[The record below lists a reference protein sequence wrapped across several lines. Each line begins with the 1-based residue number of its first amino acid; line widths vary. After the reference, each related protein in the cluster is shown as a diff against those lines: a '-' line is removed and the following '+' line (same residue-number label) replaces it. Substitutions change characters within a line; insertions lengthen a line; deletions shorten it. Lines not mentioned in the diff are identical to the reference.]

1 MGDNDI
7 AALPRNVAGGPARL
21 KAQLKALAND
31 TSSGGT
37 PRNFTGWGDGEWD
50 GLRVFDGSNNRLG
63 KIPSDFAATLLA
75 GGRTPWKVSVRNN
88 PMNTA
93 IRAVLGAPGE
103 EDTTAL
109 LRYLDALND
118 ELELMDREES
128 ELGERARRVRNNH
141 LSAECHA
148 RIERPELGV
157 MDRSDRFDRPR
168 HRRFSVSEDGP
179 RVLKRVE
186 TANPGALLRVK
197 PIDEQYQLRCE
208 ARKAAAAARARTRWG
223 AAIFSKMK
231 GTDDVKEA
239 AAKLQSRH
247 QLLDAIKRATDEK
260 ARRDEEEFRWIHDV
274 ELLRHIPFRL
284 RCQLARS
291 CRKIV
296 CTRGERV
303 YAEGDDGDVAYIVLE
318 GRCQLRVNGEFIFN
332 SRMGNSIDVVFYLQ
346 YLKTRTRSTP
356 ATSPR
361 RISSRLNRRARS
373 SPGPCAL
380 RMRSGT
386 SLNVTAGGIRA
397 MRSGRVY
404 RGGGTGGRRAWG
416 WRLCSRAPRG
426 RTASS
431 PSPNTPRSWRS
442 RGVSSPSASRLTT
455 RAARRNTRSR

>member
-1 MGDNDI
+1 
-7 AALPRNVAGGPARL
+7 
-21 KAQLKALAND
+21 
-31 TSSGGT
+31 
-37 PRNFTGWGDGEWD
+37 
-50 GLRVFDGSNNRLG
+50 
-63 KIPSDFAATLLA
+63 
-75 GGRTPWKVSVRNN
+75 
-88 PMNTA
+88 MNTA
-93 IRAVLGAPGE
+93 IRAVLGVPGE

-118 ELELMDREES
+118 TLELMDREES

-186 TANPGALLRVK
+186 TVNPGALLRVK

-274 ELLRHIPFRL
+274 ELLRCVPFRL

-291 CRKIV
+291 CRKMT

-318 GRCQLRVNGEFIFN
+318 GRCQLRINGEFIL
-332 SRMGNSIDVVFYLQ
+332 ILVW
-346 YLKTRTRSTP
+346 
-356 ATSPR
+356 A
-361 RISSRLNRRARS
+361 I
-373 SPGPCAL
+373 
-380 RMRSGT
+380 
-386 SLNVTAGGIRA
+386 
-397 MRSGRVY
+397 
-404 RGGGTGGRRAWG
+404 
-416 WRLCSRAPRG
+416 
-426 RTASS
+426 
-431 PSPNTPRSWRS
+431 
-442 RGVSSPSASRLTT
+442 RLTSCFVYST
-455 RAARRNTRSR
+455 

>member
-31 TSSGGT
+31 TSSGGA

-63 KIPSDFAATLLA
+63 KIPSDLAATLLA

-93 IRAVLGAPGE
+93 IRAVLGVPGE

-118 ELELMDREES
+118 TLELMDREES

-157 MDRSDRFDRPR
+157 MERSDRFSRPR

-186 TANPGALLRVK
+186 TANPGALLRVE

-291 CRKIV
+291 CRKIS

-318 GRCQLRVNGEFIFN
+318 GRCQLRINGEFIL
-332 SRMGNSIDVVFYLQ
+332 ILVW
-346 YLKTRTRSTP
+346 
-356 ATSPR
+356 A
-361 RISSRLNRRARS
+361 I
-373 SPGPCAL
+373 
-380 RMRSGT
+380 
-386 SLNVTAGGIRA
+386 
-397 MRSGRVY
+397 
-404 RGGGTGGRRAWG
+404 
-416 WRLCSRAPRG
+416 
-426 RTASS
+426 
-431 PSPNTPRSWRS
+431 
-442 RGVSSPSASRLTT
+442 RLTSCFVYST
-455 RAARRNTRSR
+455 